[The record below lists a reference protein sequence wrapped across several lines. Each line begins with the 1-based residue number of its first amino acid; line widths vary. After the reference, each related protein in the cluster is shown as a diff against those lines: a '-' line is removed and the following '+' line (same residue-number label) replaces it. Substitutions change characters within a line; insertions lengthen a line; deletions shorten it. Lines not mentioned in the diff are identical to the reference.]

1 MYVRSRFLTR
11 RGVLELATSIE
22 ACMLS
27 WLEGGCL
34 STPSTPPVSAPEYST
49 HAQIEAIAEATPLMV
64 ATPNFTDFSADYVL
78 RCVYSA
84 GTGTAL

>member
-11 RGVLELATSIE
+11 RGVLELAMSIE

-34 STPSTPPVSAPEYST
+34 STPSTPPVSAP
-49 HAQIEAIAEATPLMV
+49 
-64 ATPNFTDFSADYVL
+64 
-78 RCVYSA
+78 
-84 GTGTAL
+84 ALQNHGIILDIGWIIQNREGGKLWVSKSNIHITVWGRLPE